1 MTATAMTFYVK
12 SETVDWIAQSYPC
25 FEPRQVFE
33 NLEDQRKM
41 GREARVED
49 AGEKVLDENDTQ
61 RWGRAPMGFG
71 HSAWN
76 CDRRFG
82 TGYSSL
88 EYLLTYRV
96 NRIKIAQQFVI
107 GLPDDHGSAAIVRA
121 TIGLAREFDIE
132 VIAEGVETEAQ
143 LEFFMHAG
151 CSCIQGFYFSRPVPA
166 AQATRLLRQ
175 GVVAPAA

>member
-49 AGEKVLDENDTQ
+49 AGEKVLDEMTQ

-76 CDRRFG
+76 CDSTIRHRLF
-82 TGYSSL
+82 
-88 EYLLTYRV
+88 
-96 NRIKIAQQFVI
+96 
-107 GLPDDHGSAAIVRA
+107 LP
-121 TIGLAREFDIE
+121 
-132 VIAEGVETEAQ
+132 
-143 LEFFMHAG
+143 
-151 CSCIQGFYFSRPVPA
+151 
-166 AQATRLLRQ
+166 
-175 GVVAPAA
+175 